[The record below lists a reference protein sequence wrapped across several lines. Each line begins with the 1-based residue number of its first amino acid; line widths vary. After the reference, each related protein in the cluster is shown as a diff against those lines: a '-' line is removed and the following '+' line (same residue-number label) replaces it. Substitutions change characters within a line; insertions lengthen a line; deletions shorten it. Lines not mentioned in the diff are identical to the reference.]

1 MSLIGLIEHA
11 PSTTT
16 VSLTNRRPAKT
27 GFSFGL
33 ADRKSLVYFMLHC
46 EIKMQAAAHQG
57 KMPIGPTHTDLL
69 TSNDAPGKLRK
80 PLFHIRLA

>member
-16 VSLTNRRPAKT
+16 VSLTNRRPTKT

-33 ADRKSLVYFMLHC
+33 ADGKSLVYFMLHC
-46 EIKMQAAAHQG
+46 EIKMQA
-57 KMPIGPTHTDLL
+57 
-69 TSNDAPGKLRK
+69 DAY
-80 PLFHIRLA
+80 